1 MPRCLYLWANK
12 FFTYRAGVVGEK
24 ISPSGTHAILET
36 PLLFLPDI
44 EYPFICQRKLNI
56 EAKTII
62 PPNRKRK
69 NCCATFATQC
79 VALSFTSHSERT
91 RSD

>member
-36 PLLFLPDI
+36 PLLFLPDRI
-44 EYPFICQRKLNI
+44 PIYMSEKAEYRSKNDNSAKPEKEKLPRNICYAMCGAQ
-56 EAKTII
+56 
-62 PPNRKRK
+62 
-69 NCCATFATQC
+69 F
-79 VALSFTSHSERT
+79 
-91 RSD
+91 D